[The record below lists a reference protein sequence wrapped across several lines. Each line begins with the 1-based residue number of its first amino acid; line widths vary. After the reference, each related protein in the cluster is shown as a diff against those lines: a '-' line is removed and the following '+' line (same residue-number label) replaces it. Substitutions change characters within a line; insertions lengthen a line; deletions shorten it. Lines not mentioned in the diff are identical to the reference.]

1 MAFRQADG
9 MKHGSFT
16 MTIYGDGG
24 DNYMP
29 VLFIKHGYHPTNSSY
44 GGQWFGE
51 MWLNNTGSLIHKI
64 TIILGIIT
72 GQLAHSNI
80 DWDCAHWNAKPTL
93 NMIEHYVNYGRTNIA
108 DLEIVEHNLIF

>member
-1 MAFRQADG
+1 
-9 MKHGSFT
+9 

-51 MWLNNTGSLIHKI
+51 MWLNNTGSINPQN

-80 DWDCAHWNAKPTL
+80 DGVLCHWNAKPTL
-93 NMIEHYVNYGRTNIA
+93 NMIEHYVIMVEQILQILRS
-108 DLEIVEHNLIF
+108 VEHNLIF